1 MIVCVTENPEALA
14 RLKVAFRACPQDFEE
29 LKAEVQT
36 GRVSLYQLTGEGYD
50 ITVAGEILGESYY
63 LWGVSGYGVIQGIRE
78 LQTYV
83 KNAGLTS
90 ISAETYFP
98 ALARLVR
105 RLNTTEKPLTDT
117 THLLPKAQ

>member
-1 MIVCVTENPEALA
+1 M
-14 RLKVAFRACPQDFEE
+14 KVAFRACPQDFEE

-63 LWGVSGYGVIQGIRE
+63 LWGVSGHGVIHGIQE

-83 KNAGLTS
+83 KKAGLTS

-117 THLLPKAQ
+117 THLTMRV